1 MDKAKSDSD
10 HRNPHFAAMLPA
22 GATIRIRISRQTA
35 APLGAVRM
43 PASRSCRTSATKSPL
58 GLFKEISPKRNFFQ
72 RDPRRGSL
80 SFHAAKRHEN
90 SLLLRF
96 AEARRFRALRSATKG
111 SAFGIRKPFEKGL
124 TLNFVFGCASKF
136 CVYVTKVGQNFH
148 RHNMSKAKLNS
159 DHRNATSRQYPP

>member
-1 MDKAKSDSD
+1 MNSARRANTTRFWAITIKEHNIRSPQL
-10 HRNPHFAAMLPA
+10 RYGCPLTRTCRINAA
-22 GATIRIRISRQTA
+22 
-35 APLGAVRM
+35 
-43 PASRSCRTSATKSPL
+43 KSPL

-124 TLNFVFGCASKF
+124 SLNFILERASKF
-136 CVYVTKVGQNFH
+136 YVNITKIGQ
-148 RHNMSKAKLNS
+148 
-159 DHRNATSRQYPP
+159 TSADITWIR